1 MNPVFF
7 GLLSLLG
14 ILAVASRAF
23 LAGNRFY
30 ALFAGMVLG
39 THSAIVC
46 AVFGKLGMLQIVAL
60 LLQILALVH
69 YFRLIG
75 VTSMRPRWYRLGV
88 SIPALWFVAGSILAL
103 PWGLALSMG
112 FDPPLVWLPWALA
125 AMGLPT
131 SLRHKA
137 QDVNLVLDGRRVRG
151 LRRLGHGLTHSIRP
165 LRVVQITDPHL
176 GPFMPVE
183 RLRAVCQRA
192 VEADPDLVLLTGD
205 YLTMESNTD
214 AAPLT
219 EALGP
224 LQALAGRCFAI
235 RGNHDLDSPQEVAT
249 ALEANG
255 VRLLI
260 DEAARADT
268 PLGPIQVIG
277 LDWHW
282 RDRSAAIRAV
292 LGRYPR
298 VPGVPRLVMLHDPA
312 AFRLLD
318 DGQADLVFSG
328 HTHGGQIGL
337 FDMGLKRSVLSLT
350 KIPDHGFWGMG
361 HNRLYV
367 HRGTGHYGFPL
378 RLGVPGEEGIMRL
391 HFLAGA

>member
-1 MNPVFF
+1 VNPAYF

-14 ILAVASRAF
+14 ILAVASRAVV
-23 LAGNRFY
+23 GGKRSY
-30 ALFAGMVLG
+30 SLFASTILG

-46 AVFGKLGMLQIVAL
+46 AVFGKLGVLQIVAV

-69 YFRLIG
+69 YFRLTG
-75 VTSMRPRWYRLGV
+75 VRGMRPNWYRLGV
-88 SIPALWFVAGSILAL
+88 SIPALWFVAGSLLAL
-103 PWGLALSMG
+103 PWAIALAMG
-112 FDPPLVWLPWALA
+112 FDPPLVWLPWIVA
-125 AMGLPT
+125 AAGLPA

-137 QDVNLVLDGRRVRG
+137 RDVDIVLDGRRIRG
-151 LRRLGHGLTHSIRP
+151 LRRLGHGLSHTLRP
-165 LRVVQITDPHL
+165 LRIVQITDPHL

-183 RLRAVCQRA
+183 RLRAVCERA
-192 VEADPDLVLLTGD
+192 VEADPDLILLTGD
-205 YLTMESNTD
+205 YLTMESSTT
-214 AAPLT
+214 AAPLM
-219 EALGP
+219 EALEP
-224 LQALAGRCFAI
+224 LRALPGRCFAI
-235 RGNHDLDSPQEVAT
+235 RGNHDLAAPQEVAT

-268 PLGPIQVIG
+268 PLGSVQVIG
-277 LDWHW
+277 LDWRW
-282 RDRSAAIRAV
+282 RDQSAAIRAV

-298 VPGVPRLVMLHDPA
+298 VPGIPRLVLLHDPA

-337 FDMGLKRSVLSLT
+337 FSVGLQRSVLALT

-378 RLGVPGEEGIMRL
+378 RIGVPGEEGVLRL
-391 HFLAGA
+391 HFPGSA